1 MIEYRYRR
9 IRISGGDLVVKYRL
23 DLSDEKKEAA
33 IQIALESERNV
44 RKRKI
49 ATPILLIL
57 GILEIILAVYFFTNS
72 RFVSGLSFLV
82 IGALII
88 LLAWK
93 TKSFQKFALKKSEIL
108 LDKSFRTGI
117 VEYTFDTEGIEV
129 VSQTGYGKNYW
140 SSFKEYG
147 TMGQYIYV
155 KRKDNKLVLVD
166 KNDLSKDE
174 TEELMQLL
182 SENIKH

>member
-1 MIEYRYRR
+1 M
-9 IRISGGDLVVKYRL
+9 VKYRL

-93 TKSFQKFALKKSEIL
+93 TKSFQTLKKSEIL

-140 SSFKEYG
+140 SSFKKYG

-174 TEELMQLL
+174 TEELMLLL

>member
-1 MIEYRYRR
+1 M
-9 IRISGGDLVVKYRL
+9 
-23 DLSDEKKEAA
+23 
-33 IQIALESERNV
+33 
-44 RKRKI
+44 
-49 ATPILLIL
+49 

-93 TKSFQKFALKKSEIL
+93 TKSFQKFALKKAEIL

>member
-44 RKRKI
+44 CKRKI

-140 SSFKEYG
+140 SSFKKYG

>member
-57 GILEIILAVYFFTNS
+57 GILEIILAVYFFTNQPS
-72 RFVSGLSFLV
+72 
-82 IGALII
+82 II
-88 LLAWK
+88 YK
-93 TKSFQKFALKKSEIL
+93 
-108 LDKSFRTGI
+108 
-117 VEYTFDTEGIEV
+117 
-129 VSQTGYGKNYW
+129 
-140 SSFKEYG
+140 
-147 TMGQYIYV
+147 
-155 KRKDNKLVLVD
+155 
-166 KNDLSKDE
+166 
-174 TEELMQLL
+174 
-182 SENIKH
+182 

>member
-1 MIEYRYRR
+1 M
-9 IRISGGDLVVKYRL
+9 VKYRL

-44 RKRKI
+44 CKRKI

-93 TKSFQKFALKKSEIL
+93 TKSFQKFALIKSEIL

-129 VSQTGYGKNYW
+129 VYKTGYGKNYW
-140 SSFKEYG
+140 S
-147 TMGQYIYV
+147 
-155 KRKDNKLVLVD
+155 
-166 KNDLSKDE
+166 
-174 TEELMQLL
+174 
-182 SENIKH
+182 

>member
-1 MIEYRYRR
+1 M
-9 IRISGGDLVVKYRL
+9 VKYRL

-108 LDKSFRTGI
+108 LDKKSMLFVKMCRMA
-117 VEYTFDTEGIEV
+117 FDKKQRRYMK
-129 VSQTGYGKNYW
+129 S
-140 SSFKEYG
+140 
-147 TMGQYIYV
+147 
-155 KRKDNKLVLVD
+155 R
-166 KNDLSKDE
+166 
-174 TEELMQLL
+174 
-182 SENIKH
+182 

>member
-23 DLSDEKKEAA
+23 DLSDEKKEAT

-108 LDKSFRTGI
+108 LD
-117 VEYTFDTEGIEV
+117 
-129 VSQTGYGKNYW
+129 N
-140 SSFKEYG
+140 
-147 TMGQYIYV
+147 
-155 KRKDNKLVLVD
+155 
-166 KNDLSKDE
+166 
-174 TEELMQLL
+174 
-182 SENIKH
+182 